1 VNRLFIGLDS
11 GTQSTR
17 AVLID
22 GDIGRVIATR
32 SASYDLLPADVLGA
46 KEQDPAD
53 WVRAASAVI
62 EGVLRDA
69 SEAAGA
75 VAAIGI
81 SGQQHGFVPLD
92 ADGRVIRPA
101 KLWCDTS
108 TAPQCD
114 TLIAR
119 LGGLARTIS
128 LLGNGIPAGFTASKI
143 LWLKEH
149 EPENYARLATVL
161 LPHDYLAFWLTGRPH
176 MEWGDASGTALMDVR
191 SRTWCA
197 EAIAAID
204 PALAE
209 KLPVLAHPREP
220 VGVVRAEV
228 ARQFGLGPDVLV
240 SGSGDNMMGAIGTGN
255 VADGIVTASLGT
267 SGTIYACSEQ
277 PIVDPA
283 GEVAAFCDATGRWL
297 PLVCTMN
304 VTVATDMVRKMF
316 GMDHAALSQA
326 AASVPPGSH
335 GLMLIPFFEG
345 ERTPNVPDGTG
356 VWIGVRPR
364 TSTGA
369 HMARAAMEGVTL
381 GLNYGFNRL
390 RSLGLVPQEIRLT
403 GGGSRS
409 AVWRQIAADVFGCPV
424 VCPASEEG
432 AAYGAALHAMWVWH
446 HARGEDVPI
455 ADIAQRCVALDDTTR
470 AVPDEGAAGM
480 YCEMQE
486 LLDGAARDLAGV
498 FTRHRRLVSRKLSQV

>member
-1 VNRLFIGLDS
+1 VTRLFIGFDS
-11 GTQSTR
+11 GTQSTK
-17 AVLID
+17 AVLVD
-22 GDIGRVIATR
+22 GDTGHVIATR
-32 SASYDLLPADVLGA
+32 SVAYDILPSAIPGVR
-46 KEQDPAD
+46 EQDPAD
-53 WVRAASAVI
+53 WVRAASVVI
-62 EGVLRDA
+62 EGVLREA
-69 SEAAGA
+69 GRAAGE
-75 VAAIGI
+75 VVAIGI

-92 ADGRVIRPA
+92 AGGQVIRPA

-108 TAPQCD
+108 TAPECD
-114 TLIAR
+114 MLVSR
-119 LGGLARTIS
+119 LGGLARTVA

-149 EPENYARLATVL
+149 EPDNYARLVTVL

-191 SRTWCA
+191 SRMWCA

-204 PALAE
+204 SGLAG
-209 KLPVLAHPREP
+209 KLPPLAHPREP
-220 VGVVRAEV
+220 VGVVRSEI

-255 VADGIVTASLGT
+255 VTNGIVTASLGT

-304 VTVATDMVRKMF
+304 VTVATEMVRKMF
-316 GMDHAALSQA
+316 GMDHAALSEA
-326 AASVPPGSH
+326 SSSVPPGSH

-356 VWIGVRPR
+356 VWLGVRDR
-364 TSTGA
+364 TSDAA

-381 GLNYGFNRL
+381 GLNYGLNRL
-390 RSLGLVPQEIRLT
+390 RSFGLAPREIRLT

-409 AVWRQIAADVFGCPV
+409 AIWREIAADVFGCPV

-432 AAYGAALHAMWVWH
+432 AAFGAALHAMWVWH

-455 ADIAQRCVALDDTTR
+455 TDITQRFVALDEATR
-470 AVPDEGAAGM
+470 AVPNQDAAGV
-480 YCEMQE
+480 YREMQE
-486 LLDGAARDLAGV
+486 LFDEAARDLAGV
-498 FTRHRRLVSRKLSQV
+498 FARHRRLLAGTLT